1 MIVSSH
7 IKASGVLGLGVY
19 AYTGEYL
26 PSIACFLSGWLIDI
40 DHFLDWRA
48 NFGPTLDHARV
59 FRNFERG
66 RLRYVYTIFHGW
78 EYVIAV
84 LVLYALYDLPPWAT
98 YAALGYTCHLILDQI
113 FNRPKRSLFY
123 FLTYRIL
130 HGFNGSFLLMRG
142 QVSTPASAKNQAV
155 HTEGY

>member
-26 PSIACFLSGWLIDI
+26 PSIACFLSGWLIDV

-48 NFGPTLDHARV
+48 NFGLTLNYARV
-59 FRNFERG
+59 FKNFERG
-66 RLRYVYTIFHGW
+66 RLRHAYILLHAW
-78 EYVIAV
+78 EYIIAV
-84 LVLYALYDLPPWAT
+84 LGLYTLYDLPPWVPYAT
-98 YAALGYTCHLILDQI
+98 LGYTCHLILDQI
-113 FNRPKRSLFY
+113 FNRPKRSLTY

-130 HGFNGSFLLMRG
+130 DRK
-142 QVSTPASAKNQAV
+142 STRLNSSHSQISYA
-155 HTEGY
+155 